1 MKKQAQQLWTIQK
14 YNVMAK
20 GYAHYKEV
28 QGLLREASAE
38 EDFAAVIEKI
48 QYFEQLKYEK
58 KAVIN
63 TLEHIWGYF
72 KKQAEVE
79 EKEAFFAALEEYRK
93 NGDDFSSKPP
103 AAPVSALHKLLEKYP
118 SSYLEKSAFLKENLA
133 DDKLLCQP

>member
-1 MKKQAQQLWTIQK
+1 MVMKKQAEQLWTIEK

-28 QGLLREASAE
+28 QGMLREASAE
-38 EDFAAVIEKI
+38 EDFAEVIEKI
-48 QYFEQLKYEK
+48 ESFKQLKYEK

-79 EKEAFFAALEEYRK
+79 EKQAFFAALEEYRER
-93 NGDDFSSKPP
+93 GDDFSTKPP
-103 AAPVSALHKLLEKYP
+103 STPVSVIHGLLEKYP
-118 SSYLEKSAFLKENLA
+118 SSYLKKSAFL
-133 DDKLLCQP
+133 Q